1 MFVYGHDVLSESDT
15 AICAS
20 CRIIN
25 NNIMVTYEGKYYISD
40 GGGMLITF
48 NFVIAKVSSFVTNN
62 SSATVCRSILAS

>member
-1 MFVYGHDVLSESDT
+1 MSVYGHDVRSESDT

-48 NFVIAKVSSFVTNN
+48 NFVRVKVSSFVTNN
-62 SSATVCRSILAS
+62 SSATVCRSILAG